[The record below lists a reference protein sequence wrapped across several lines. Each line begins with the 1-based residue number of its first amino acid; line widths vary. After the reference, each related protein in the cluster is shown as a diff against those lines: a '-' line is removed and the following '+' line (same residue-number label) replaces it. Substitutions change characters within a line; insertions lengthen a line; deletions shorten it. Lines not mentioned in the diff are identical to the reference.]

1 MSLVASCQ
9 LHPRPPSSSSTEHY
23 VGPTVLCKVHDRQ
36 DNRRLPEIFLLLE
49 VICLAL
55 RLNFQCTSTAPSRVV
70 VNQIMMWLALWA
82 SFDSTHPL
90 LDKCTP
96 SLWKFFFHVW
106 NSHNSVWEI
115 KTSGLICRTVI
126 SSVCLVGVPCCWS
139 HYQIVFRGNIC
150 NSRIWAAELLYV
162 MSRSFARPFPTMG
175 ASLPLRLVVPTQ
187 RMITALLVCYWLQ
200 CSIQH
205 KPWHHESSYPA

>member
-9 LHPRPPSSSSTEHY
+9 LRLRPPSSSSTEHY

-55 RLNFQCTSTAPSRVV
+55 WLNFQCTSTAPSRVV
-70 VNQIMMWLALWA
+70 VGQIMMWLALWA

-96 SLWKFFFHVW
+96 SLWKFFVHVW

-115 KTSGLICRTVI
+115 KTSGLICHTVI
-126 SSVCLVGVPCCWS
+126 SSVCLDGVPCCWS
-139 HYQIVFRGNIC
+139 RYQIVSVI
-150 NSRIWAAELLYV
+150 AESGHRRTFIRYV
-162 MSRSFARPFPTMG
+162 QKLCQTFSYNGCIVSFEVSCPNTKNDQSLRTIG
-175 ASLPLRLVVPTQ
+175 QQCCDYDLVSLAS
-187 RMITALLVCYWLQ
+187 WLNF
-200 CSIQH
+200 
-205 KPWHHESSYPA
+205 